1 MCGGDIL
8 AVVDFDTIAGT
19 YSSGHHA
26 LVAALV
32 VLRCVLI
39 FVVPRPRC
47 FLDLL
52 CPCRRML
59 FKIVPFNA
67 LANHPIFANGTM
79 LPERFVDHWYASRP
93 LSIICEAW

>member
-8 AVVDFDTIAGT
+8 ALVDFETILARIRL
-19 YSSGHHA
+19 GHRA

-32 VLRCVLI
+32 VLLCVLI
-39 FVVPRPRC
+39 LVPRPRC
-47 FLDLL
+47 VLYLL

-67 LANHPIFANGTM
+67 LASHPIFANGTM
-79 LPERFVDHWYASRP
+79 LPERFVDHWYVSRP
-93 LSIICEAW
+93 PLSVMCGAW

>member
-8 AVVDFDTIAGT
+8 ALFDFETILARIRL
-19 YSSGHHA
+19 GHRA

-32 VLRCVLI
+32 GLRCVLI

-47 FLDLL
+47 VLYLL
-52 CPCRRML
+52 CPFRRML

-79 LPERFVDHWYASRP
+79 LPERFVDHWYVSRP
-93 LSIICEAW
+93 PLSVMC